1 MKYDLNNDIQK
12 AEAKNKFNALI
23 FKKAC
28 IEIKEIKETR
38 SAKQN
43 RALHCFFRIISEQLN
58 ELGMEFNYQGVTGN
72 TFSTRYTPLVVKDF
86 LWRPIQIALFNIE
99 STTKIDTKQINEIV
113 EVIYKFFAERGID
126 IEFPSIESLMR

>member
-43 RALHCFFRIISEQLN
+43 NALHLYFKFIADQLN
-58 ELGMEFNYQGVTGN
+58 EMGQEFNYQGITGS
-72 TFSTRYTPLVVKDF
+72 TYSTRFTPEIIKNHT
-86 LWRPIQIALFNIE
+86 WRPIQMTLFNIE

-113 EVIYKFFAERGID
+113 EVISKFFAERGID

>member
-1 MKYDLNNDIQK
+1 MKFDTSNDIQK

-43 RALHCFFRIISEQLN
+43 NALHLYYKFISDQLN
-58 ELGMEFNYQGVTGN
+58 EMGQEFNYQGITGN
-72 TFSTRYTPLVVKDF
+72 TFSTRFTPEIIKEYT
-86 LWRPIQIALFNIE
+86 WRPIQMALFNIE

-113 EVIYKFFAERGID
+113 EVISKFFAERGID

>member
-12 AEAKNKFNALI
+12 AEAKNKFNALM
-23 FKKAC
+23 FKKAS
-28 IEIKEIKETR
+28 IELKEIKETR

-43 RALHCFFRIISEQLN
+43 NALHLYYKFISDQLN
-58 ELGMEFNYQGVTGN
+58 EMGQEFNYQGITGN
-72 TFSTRYTPLVVKDF
+72 TFSTRFTPEIIKEYT
-86 LWRPIQIALFNIE
+86 WRPIQMALFNIE

-113 EVIYKFFAERGID
+113 EVISKFFAERGID

>member
-1 MKYDLNNDIQK
+1 MKYDLNNEIQK
-12 AEAKNKFNALI
+12 AEAKNKFNALV

-43 RALHCFFRIISEQLN
+43 NALHLYYKFISDQLN
-58 ELGMEFNYQGVTGN
+58 EMGQEFNYQGITGN
-72 TFSTRYTPLVVKDF
+72 TFSTRFTPEIIKEYT
-86 LWRPIQIALFNIE
+86 WRPIQMALFNIE

-113 EVIYKFFAERGID
+113 EVISKFFAERGID

>member
-1 MKYDLNNDIQK
+1 M
-12 AEAKNKFNALI
+12 FNALI

-43 RALHCFFRIISEQLN
+43 NALHLYYKFISDQLN
-58 ELGMEFNYQGVTGN
+58 EMGQEFNYQGITGN
-72 TFSTRYTPLVVKDF
+72 TFSTRFTPEIIKEYT
-86 LWRPIQIALFNIE
+86 WRPIQMALFNIE

-113 EVIYKFFAERGID
+113 EVISKFFAERGID